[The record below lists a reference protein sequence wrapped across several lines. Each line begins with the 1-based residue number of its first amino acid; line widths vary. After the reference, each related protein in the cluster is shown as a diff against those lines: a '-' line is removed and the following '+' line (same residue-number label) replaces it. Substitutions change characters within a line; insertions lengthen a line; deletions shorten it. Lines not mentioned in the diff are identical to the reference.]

1 MLGILYLIIAVFW
14 GSAICGLLFPDMAD
28 WAGRTF
34 RGEKIKLC
42 SLFMVVPAW
51 VYTGLIPMTWL
62 VYIFSYTL
70 RRLDNGMMYANLAV
84 MGVFLVSGIVIYIVR
99 GMQRELH
106 LPKAKTMVPS
116 VGEIAFFVL
125 VLYLTVRLFWTTF
138 RIEGNTLY
146 VGLSVFSDFSPHL
159 GMIRSFSS
167 GHNFPTVYSH
177 FAGADIKYHFMFQ
190 FLVGNLEYLG
200 LRLDLAFNIPSLA
213 GMVSTFLL
221 LYVFAAK
228 LFGRRAVG
236 YLAGL
241 LFAFRSSWSV
251 FRYLAQRSPG
261 ESLWKAFTENSE
273 FIGYTPNE
281 NWGLWNLNVYCN
293 QRHLAFTLG
302 VLLFVLILFTP
313 HLYAMVGRLRLEWEN
328 IKKAEKNDRGK
339 RPLFL
344 RKERGDEK
352 TLKGIVTEDNLDV
365 LPEQPKKAAGDDE
378 MVGVPEEE
386 DPQIQ
391 KHIKFFLRRSLFAVA
406 GWKFANPVAAV
417 FAGVLLGA
425 LSFWNGAVTIA
436 ALLVLFIMAAVSDHR
451 LDFLVAA
458 IFAVG
463 LALLQSMAFIDGSAV
478 STSFYYGFISENR
491 TVFGV
496 IDYIFRL
503 TGPALFVTAAAF
515 ILLDVHGRIMTAAFA
530 APFLFAF
537 HMSLTT
543 DVTVN
548 HKYIMIS
555 MMLFGIVEA
564 YLLVRMWEQKK
575 IAVRVAA
582 VGLVCLLTV
591 TGIFDYI
598 TVLNRNQK
606 QNNLA
611 FDTQAPVTAW
621 IRENATA
628 QDIFLTSNYALN
640 NVVLGGAMLYNGWQY
655 FAWSAGYDTAYRD
668 GQVCL
673 MYEAE
678 SPQELAELVAKNNIR
693 YIIVDHDNRTSA
705 DYEVREDVI
714 AAAYE
719 PVYTQDAG
727 DWKLTIYDVQKPL
740 F

>member
-1 MLGILYLIIAVFW
+1 M
-14 GSAICGLLFPDMAD
+14 
-28 WAGRTF
+28 
-34 RGEKIKLC
+34 
-42 SLFMVVPAW
+42 
-51 VYTGLIPMTWL
+51 
-62 VYIFSYTL
+62 
-70 RRLDNGMMYANLAV
+70 
-84 MGVFLVSGIVIYIVR
+84 
-99 GMQRELH
+99 
-106 LPKAKTMVPS
+106 
-116 VGEIAFFVL
+116 
-125 VLYLTVRLFWTTF
+125 
-138 RIEGNTLY
+138 
-146 VGLSVFSDFSPHL
+146 
-159 GMIRSFSS
+159 
-167 GHNFPTVYSH
+167 
-177 FAGADIKYHFMFQ
+177 
-190 FLVGNLEYLG
+190 
-200 LRLDLAFNIPSLA
+200 
-213 GMVSTFLL
+213 
-221 LYVFAAK
+221 
-228 LFGRRAVG
+228 
-236 YLAGL
+236 
-241 LFAFRSSWSV
+241 
-251 FRYLAQRSPG
+251 
-261 ESLWKAFTENSE
+261 
-273 FIGYTPNE
+273 
-281 NWGLWNLNVYCN
+281 YCN